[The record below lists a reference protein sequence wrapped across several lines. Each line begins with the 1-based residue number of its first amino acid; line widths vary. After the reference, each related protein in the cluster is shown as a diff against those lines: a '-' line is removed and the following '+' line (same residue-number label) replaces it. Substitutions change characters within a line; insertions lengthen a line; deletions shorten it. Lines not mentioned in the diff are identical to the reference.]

1 LHRKLIESAAASLTS
16 AVSGADVSTLEVA
29 IAHACAFSLP
39 PADIERARERLSE
52 LNGEVERQ
60 AQRESY
66 GLGTLPLPD
75 EFLCPITFDK
85 LRDPVVASDGNT
97 YERHAIQAVL
107 QSPNPRSPLTREPL
121 ESIVFPNRALK
132 KRIEEHEE
140 EVLRIAATVAANS
153 IVQAAG
159 HGPSSGATSSDALQR
174 PTHRAPKRRAMQP
187 SGVAA
192 EAEGSKRRRARDG
205 D

>member
-1 LHRKLIESAAASLTS
+1 M
-16 AVSGADVSTLEVA
+16 
-29 IAHACAFSLP
+29 
-39 PADIERARERLSE
+39 
-52 LNGEVERQ
+52 
-60 AQRESY
+60 
-66 GLGTLPLPD
+66 
-75 EFLCPITFDK
+75 
-85 LRDPVVASDGNT
+85 
-97 YERHAIQAVL
+97 L
-107 QSPNPRSPLTREPL
+107 QSANPCSPLTREPL
-121 ESIVFPNRALK
+121 ESVVFPNRALK
-132 KRIEEHEE
+132 KRIEDHDG

-159 HGPSSGATSSDALQR
+159 HGTSSGATSSDALQR